1 MRVAFRTDASIDI
14 GNGHVM
20 RCLALASELRERGS
34 TCIFV
39 CRLHEG
45 NLVEKIKNIG
55 FDVLA
60 LPAAVSTDTK
70 IPGYDPRIGENW
82 ETDAAQTVAAIG
94 SDIDWMVVDHYA
106 IGVEWEV
113 FIRQSCRQ
121 VLVIDDLA
129 NRLHDADRLLDQNA
143 GRTADDYSKLVPK
156 KCSVLAG
163 PQYALLRNEFGAR
176 REASLQRHRL
186 GLRHILINMGG
197 VDQHNASA
205 DILQVLA
212 SCKLPEKATITVV
225 LGPHAPHIAN
235 VRQLAKM
242 MPWSTKVLINVE
254 DMAALMEDCDLAIG
268 AGGSSALERC
278 CVGLPSIIIPIA
290 DNQIAGAEALAASGG
305 AMLASLDPSTQISLK
320 NVITQFLTGEALQS
334 ASMACASITDGS
346 GTKTLAALMLDET
359 APRLRPMRESDLDQV
374 LAWRNTTEI
383 RRCMIHSDEISP
395 DTHVEWFQRQRDNP
409 DRTLLIAEAKG
420 HPFGFVQF
428 TGIQTRR
435 SPEWGFYVAPS
446 AAKGSGNLLGRLALE
461 YAFNTLDLQC
471 ITGRSLPENEASIRF
486 HKKFGFRPQEYSE
499 ARAGTTALL
508 SFDLLREDW
517 EHTQGVA
524 A

>member
-45 NLVEKIKNIG
+45 NLVENIKKIG
-55 FDVLA
+55 FDVVA
-60 LPAAVSTDTK
+60 LPTALSTETK
-70 IPGYDPRIGENW
+70 TPGYDPRIGENW

-113 FIRQSCRQ
+113 FVKRSCRQ

-129 NRLHDADRLLDQNA
+129 NRPHYADRLLDQNV
-143 GRTADDYSKLVPK
+143 GRTPGDYSNLVPN

-205 DILQVLA
+205 AILHDLT
-212 SCKLPEKATITVV
+212 SCKLPEKVMITVV
-225 LGPHAPHIAN
+225 LGPYAPHIDN
-235 VRQLAKM
+235 VIQLAKM
-242 MPWSTKVLINVE
+242 MPWSTKVLIDVE

-268 AGGSSALERC
+268 ACGSSALERC

-290 DNQIAGAEALAASGG
+290 DNQIAGAQALAASGS
-305 AMLASLDPSTQISLK
+305 AILASLDPFEPSSVK
-320 NVITQFLTGEALQS
+320 NAITQFLNSEVLQS
-334 ASMACASITDGS
+334 ASLSCASITDGS
-346 GTKTLAALMLDET
+346 GTKNLAALMLDET
-359 APRLRPMRESDLDQV
+359 TPRLRPMRESDLDQV
-374 LAWRNTTEI
+374 LVWRNTLEI
-383 RRCMIHSDEISP
+383 RRCMIHSEEISP
-395 DTHVEWFQRQRDNP
+395 QVHADWFKRQRDNP
-409 DRTLLIAEAKG
+409 DRALLIAEAKG

-428 TGIQTRR
+428 TGIQTSS
-435 SPEWGFYVAPS
+435 SPEWGFYVAPG
-446 AAKGSGNLLGRLALE
+446 APKGSGNLLGRLALE
-461 YAFNTLDLQC
+461 YAFNTLGLHC
-471 ITGRSLPENEASIRF
+471 IAGRSLPENQNSIRF
-486 HKKFGFRPQEYSE
+486 HKKFGFRLQEDND
-499 ARAGTTALL
+499 ARAGTTVLI
-508 SFDLLREDW
+508 SFELLREDW

>member
-20 RCLALASELRERGS
+20 RCVALASELRERGS

-45 NLVEKIKNIG
+45 NLVEKIKKIG
-55 FDVLA
+55 FDVVA
-60 LPAAVSTDTK
+60 LPAAVSKDTK
-70 IPGYDPRIGENW
+70 TPGYDSRIGENW

-113 FIRQSCRQ
+113 FVRRSCRQ

-143 GRTADDYSKLVPK
+143 GRTAGDYSKLVPK

-163 PQYALLRNEFGAR
+163 PQHALLRSEFGAR
-176 REASLQRHRL
+176 RKASLQRHRL
-186 GLRHILINMGG
+186 GLGHILINMGG

-205 DILQVLA
+205 AVLHVLT
-212 SCKLPEKATITVV
+212 SCKLPERATITVV

-235 VRQLAKM
+235 VRQIAKM
-242 MPWSTKVLINVE
+242 MPWATKVLINVE
-254 DMAALMEDCDLAIG
+254 DMAALMADCDLAIG

-278 CVGLPSIIIPIA
+278 CVGLPSIIIPIT
-290 DNQIAGAEALAASGG
+290 DNQIAGAKALAASGG
-305 AMLASLDPSTQISLK
+305 AMLASVDPSASINLK
-320 NVITQFLTGEALQS
+320 NVITQFLKGEVLQS
-334 ASMACASITDGS
+334 SSIACASITDGS

-374 LAWRNTTEI
+374 LAWRNNAEI
-383 RRCMIHSDEISP
+383 RRCMIHSDEISS
-395 DTHVEWFQRQRDNP
+395 DTHAEWFQRHRDNP
-409 DRTLLIAEAKG
+409 DRALLIAEVKG

-435 SPEWGFYVAPS
+435 SPEWGFYVAPG
-446 AAKGSGNLLGRLALE
+446 APKGSGNLLGKLALE
-461 YAFNTLDLQC
+461 HAFGSLGLQC

-486 HKKFGFRPQEYSE
+486 HKKFGFRLQEDSDVRE
-499 ARAGTTALL
+499 GTTALL
-508 SFDLLREDW
+508 SFELLYEDW

>member
-55 FDVLA
+55 FDVVA
-60 LPAAVSTDTK
+60 LPTAVSTETK
-70 IPGYDPRIGENW
+70 PPGYDPRIGENW

-94 SDIDWMVVDHYA
+94 SDIDWLVVDHYGL
-106 IGVEWEV
+106 GVEWEGSV
-113 FIRQSCRQ
+113 RQSCRQ
-121 VLVIDDLA
+121 ILVIDDLA
-129 NRLHDADRLLDQNA
+129 NRPHDADRLLDQNI
-143 GRTADDYSKLVPK
+143 GRTAGDYSNLVPN

-163 PQYALLRNEFGAR
+163 PQYALLRSEFGAR
-176 REASLQRHRL
+176 RKASLQRHRL
-186 GLRHILINMGG
+186 GLRHILLNMGG

-205 DILQVLA
+205 DILHVLT
-212 SCKLPEKATITVV
+212 SCRLPEKAMITVV
-225 LGPHAPHIAN
+225 LGPNAPHIDN
-235 VRQLAKM
+235 VIQLAKM
-242 MPWSTKVLINVE
+242 TPWSTKVLIDVE

-290 DNQIAGAEALAASGG
+290 DNQIAGAQALAASGG
-305 AMLASLDPSTQISLK
+305 AMLASLDPSAPISLK
-320 NVITQFLTGEALQS
+320 DAITQFLTGEALQS

-374 LAWRNTTEI
+374 LAWRNTAEI

-395 DTHVEWFQRQRDNP
+395 DTHAEWFQRHRDNP
-409 DRTLLIAEAKG
+409 DRALLIAEVKG
-420 HPFGFVQF
+420 CPFGFVQL
-428 TGIQTRR
+428 TGIQTSR
-435 SPEWGFYVAPS
+435 SPEWGFYVAPG
-446 AAKGSGNLLGRLALE
+446 APKGSGNLLGRLALE
-461 YAFNTLDLQC
+461 HAFGPLEIHS

-486 HKKFGFRPQEYSE
+486 HKKFGFRLQEDSDT
-499 ARAGTTALL
+499 RTGTIALL
-508 SFDLLREDW
+508 SFELLREDW